1 MGDPRAGC
9 SQLLLPPCPLVSPV
23 PPEGAQDRVPASPQG
38 RGTGLRSCY
47 AQAPQALPETQPHIS
62 LLGPSCASSLFLPM
76 LWHCTGMFTLFQSN
90 PTAIPVPWQALE
102 KVLGRRHCPRHEQDS
117 RQGHPHTGVGVYGP
131 GSRFLGATPSTSPFP
146 RQQPPTESQLQQ
158 FPTSPKHTALFPET
172 TNLKRRK
179 WREIKKKKKKK

>member
-1 MGDPRAGC
+1 MLQGERHCHCHGAAGGNRGC
-9 SQLLLPPCPLVSPV
+9 PLGREKMWVTPELAALSCCCPLVLWCPLS

-38 RGTGLRSCY
+38 RGTELRSCH

-102 KVLGRRHCPRHEQDS
+102 KVLGRRHCPGLEQDS

-131 GSRFLGATPSTSPFP
+131 GS
-146 RQQPPTESQLQQ
+146 
-158 FPTSPKHTALFPET
+158 
-172 TNLKRRK
+172 
-179 WREIKKKKKKK
+179 